1 MKQEK
6 TLDKFSNFKNKK
18 ASNSKNT
25 DYSRFIGKTFN
36 ELTILYIT
44 KSRENPKIATSRCE
58 CLCSCGRK
66 KNLTLSS
73 VIYGQIK
80 SCGHLKREEMLAK
93 YSKYIGKKFGE
104 LTILN
109 VTES

>member
-44 KSRENPKIATSRCE
+44 KSRENPKE
-58 CLCSCGRK
+58 F
-66 KNLTLSS
+66 N
-73 VIYGQIK
+73 IK
-80 SCGHLKREEMLAK
+80 
-93 YSKYIGKKFGE
+93 
-104 LTILN
+104 
-109 VTES
+109 